1 MHNNTNPVQEYTS
14 SMILRNVT
22 RSPMRE
28 RILDAAD
35 RMLARF
41 GYQKTTADDLAREA
55 GIGRR
60 TVYVHF
66 TSKEEIFLASIDRVV
81 ERLVDELKRILYSGG
96 SAEERL
102 RRMLEARV
110 LYRFDSVN
118 AYHESLD
125 DMFAVLRGAYL
136 ERRER
141 YLAQEAEVFANVLTE
156 GHRAGVLK
164 AVDANKTARTVL
176 LATNGL
182 LPYSLSGR
190 ELGSRAEVEE
200 KARQL
205 VELLMEGLRQ
215 R

>member
-1 MHNNTNPVQEYTS
+1 
-14 SMILRNVT
+14 MILRNVT

-35 RMLARF
+35 RLLGRF

-60 TVYVHF
+60 TIYVHF

-81 ERLVDELKRILYSGG
+81 ERLIEDQKRILYSGG

-102 RRMLEARV
+102 RRMLMARV
-110 LYRFDSVN
+110 LFRFDSVHE
-118 AYHESLD
+118 YHDSLD
-125 DMFAVLRGAYL
+125 DMFSVLRGAYL
-136 ERRER
+136 DRRDR
-141 YLAQEAEVFANVLTE
+141 YLAMEADVLAQVLDE
-156 GHRAGVLK
+156 GRKAGVLR
-164 AVDANKTARTVL
+164 VPDPHMLARTVL
-176 LATNGL
+176 FATNGL

-190 ELGSRAEVEE
+190 ELGSRGEVEE
-200 KARQL
+200 KARNVVDL
-205 VELLMEGLRQ
+205 VLEGLRQ